1 VALYEDED
9 GFRREQV
16 RERPNTSTNREE
28 LGHEQVREYIREQPN
43 TSMIVE
49 EVWHEQVREQVRE
62 QLNAGRSWREEVREQ
77 IRGPVRERLDD
88 RAAARVQ
95 SLDTERPPS
104 TDDEPVLVMNGG
116 LCVCDV

>member
-1 VALYEDED
+1 MKMDSGESKFVSGRILVLTERSW
-9 GFRREQV
+9 GEQV
-16 RERPNTSTNREE
+16 RE
-28 LGHEQVREYIREQPN
+28 HIREQPN

-104 TDDEPVLVMNGG
+104 TDDE
-116 LCVCDV
+116 

>member
-1 VALYEDED
+1 MALYEDVD
-9 GFRREQV
+9 GLRREQV
-16 RERPNTSTNREE
+16 RERPNTRTNREE
-28 LGHEQVREYIREQPN
+28 LR
-43 TSMIVE
+43 
-49 EVWHEQVREQVRE
+49 HEQVREQVRE

-77 IRGPVRERLDD
+77 IRGPVRERLND

-116 LCVCDV
+116 LCVCDI